1 MMLTSPSI
9 TSPVSSTIPL
19 SVPPTESTGRFE
31 EVVLEASQRHTPTL
45 IGLSLPALEAL
56 AESMGEPKFRAKQL
70 HHWLYVKCVRNL
82 EDMSDLSKAFRTKL
96 AERFEHIGPLVLHTK
111 QVSKDGTI
119 KYLFKLH
126 DGQVVESVLMP
137 YQERGTFSV
146 CISSQVGCAV
156 GCEFCAT
163 GKLGFKR
170 NLTAAEI
177 LDQYLFV
184 QRDCGEEVRNI
195 VFMGQGEPL
204 LNLEHLLPAIHIL
217 NHSAEVGMRRM
228 TISTSGIVPGIY
240 ELANSGIPVTLAIS
254 LHGPTNAVREAI
266 MPINKRWP
274 LEQLMPALKTYHES
288 NKRRLT
294 IEYILLEGVND
305 EHKHAIALAQLLKP
319 LMCHINL
326 IPYNPISS
334 SLPNVKAFKRP
345 SRERI
350 EDFAETV
357 FKLSNKKVTIRLE
370 RGVDIDAACGQLANR
385 LREAETL

>member
-1 MMLTSPSI
+1 MTTFTAPAS
-9 TSPVSSTIPL
+9 
-19 SVPPTESTGRFE
+19 FD
-31 EVVLEASQRHTPTL
+31 EVTLQPNQTHTPTL
-45 IGLSLPALEAL
+45 IGLSLASLEAL

-70 HHWLYVKCVRNL
+70 HHWLYVKCVRRF
-82 EDMSDLSKAFRTKL
+82 EDMTDLSKSFRAKL
-96 AERFEHIGPLVLHTK
+96 AAHFTDIGPLTLHTK
-111 QVSKDGTI
+111 QVSQDGTT
-119 KYLFKLH
+119 KYLFQLH
-126 DGQVVESVLMP
+126 DGLVVESVMMP

-177 LDQYLFV
+177 LDQYLYV
-184 QRDCGEEVRNI
+184 QHDCGEEVRNI

-204 LNLEHLLPAIHIL
+204 LNLTNLLPAIQIL
-217 NHSAEVGMRRM
+217 NTAAEVGMRRM

-274 LEQLMPALKTYHES
+274 LEQLMPALKTYYES

-294 IEYILLEGVND
+294 IEYILLEGIND
-305 EHKHAIALAQLLKP
+305 EPEHALALANLLKP
-319 LMCHINL
+319 LMCHVNV

-334 SLPNVKAFKRP
+334 SLPNVKDFKRP
-345 SRERI
+345 SKERI
-350 EDFAETV
+350 YRFTESV
-357 FKLSNKKVTIRLE
+357 FQLSQKKVTVRLE

-385 LREAETL
+385 IQEAEAQHATLA